1 MSPYEPG
8 YGDIGSTKVTVS
20 KLPEGMVDRFEEA
33 GLVDRK
39 NAEVNT
45 SNPIVQNMLMTNDG
59 KLPAASPEEV
69 AAAGERLGLSRGKL
83 MSKFENGV
91 TNYRMLT
98 DEGVVHAVESKG
110 EDGKLHVKVTVHDL
124 NDRPSANISRES
136 REKAFQQMKE
146 SINSHKKR
154 LCKVSKRQSSNKKP
168 GCLSRLFLFFYPM

>member
-59 KLPAASPEEV
+59 KLPAASPEDV

-146 SINSHKKR
+146 SINSHKKA
-154 LCKVSKRQSSNKKP
+154 LMQSQQNTK
-168 GCLSRLFLFFYPM
+168 